1 MSQNDLFDSAP
12 KSEVKETKSR
22 SRLGVMA
29 TALLGGSLVALYAV
43 AAPFV
48 TPALRKVCLPFV
60 PATTAQVEN
69 VLRVLQSRTGTLVD
83 IGSGDGRIVSTRS
96 WTDGQIHRPG
106 AFIDH
111 EWCLALLAPSL
122 HPVSASCLGVPG
134 LEVLTS
140 VSFIFLCCPS
150 LTETNIWIG
159 CFRGDVRLHILA
171 GDRGSQA
178 WLRGVGLG
186 TQPLAGLVF
195 PLQGLESR
203 AAPLRLL
210 LHLRPVEGG

>member
-96 WTDGQIHRPG
+96 WTDGQIHRPRVVSRFAG
-106 AFIDH
+106 PHHFI
-111 EWCLALLAPSL
+111 LFLL
-122 HPVSASCLGVPG
+122 PVWV
-134 LEVLTS
+134 
-140 VSFIFLCCPS
+140 FLV
-150 LTETNIWIG
+150 WK
-159 CFRGDVRLHILA
+159 F
-171 GDRGSQA
+171 
-178 WLRGVGLG
+178 
-186 TQPLAGLVF
+186 
-195 PLQGLESR
+195 
-203 AAPLRLL
+203 
-210 LHLRPVEGG
+210 